1 MSTSSLAASTMMV
14 SDAQLRLAVQTSI
27 LKAKEQHEMAMVD
40 ILADVTG
47 LPGLSLAPDGMGN
60 RVDISA

>member
-1 MSTSSLAASTMMV
+1 MMV